1 MASCRFGTL
10 LWTVGLLGYPFRDR
24 VRAAAEHGYH
34 AMSANAW
41 ELEEVLN
48 RTGVRGLREMRRYA
62 DDHGVRL
69 EVLEPVMAW
78 LPPTALATLRRVEL
92 DKIETI
98 GVEMGIGSMLAIAN
112 RGTGR
117 LIHAVW

>member
-1 MASCRFGTL
+1 
-10 LWTVGLLGYPFRDR
+10 
-24 VRAAAEHGYH
+24 
-34 AMSANAW
+34 
-41 ELEEVLN
+41 
-48 RTGVRGLREMRRYA
+48 
-62 DDHGVRL
+62 
-69 EVLEPVMAW
+69 